1 MNRMDGIGKM
11 VLAFLA
17 LGLGFGCLTA
27 RAEKPDAIAARLGYE
42 GCRLSK
48 PLTMAEVMAKDMS
61 GGNGANRAHPDWD
74 ALIDKYAA
82 GDQIY
87 FIECRKADPTRIFA
101 GTSLYVLVRE
111 GVVVARVS
119 GASRD

>member
-1 MNRMDGIGKM
+1 MTRTQLVSM
-11 VLAFLA
+11 FLVF
-17 LGLGFGCLTA
+17 GLGWGYSNEG
-27 RAEKPDAIAARLGYE
+27 RANKSDIIAARLGYE

-61 GGNGANRAHPDWD
+61 GGNEVSRGHPDWD
-74 ALIDKYAA
+74 ALVDKYAA

-87 FIECRKADPTRIFA
+87 FVDCRKAESSRIYA

-111 GVVVARVS
+111 GVVIAR
-119 GASRD
+119 AH